1 MAWWLRICLLMQGAR
16 VHSLVRELDPTCM
29 PQTNKQTNK
38 QIKKKET
45 EYKIKNDVGNEVQ
58 GLGRGPVQRGALKPK
73 LH

>member
-1 MAWWLRICLLMQGAR
+1 MVRTLTSTAGAL
-16 VHSLVRELDPTCM
+16 VQSLVRELRSCKPHGAAK
-29 PQTNKQTNK
+29 NKQTNK

>member
-1 MAWWLRICLLMQGAR
+1 MVRTLTSTAGAL
-16 VHSLVRELDPTCM
+16 VQSLGRELRSCKPHGVA
-29 PQTNKQTNK
+29 TNKQTNK